1 MINQNSKIH
10 SLFPTPIYVGKR
22 DSNLID
28 KEAEEI
34 KEIFKEGVHKNI
46 SNSTTDNSYI
56 FNERLKELKQFC
68 EQQLKIYVKEIINP
82 KEELDLYITQSWLNI
97 TKPGEYHHEHSHSN
111 SIISGVFYIH
121 TEEGDCI
128 TFGDPNFKIKEVVKF
143 NVEFN
148 TWNAAY
154 CSVPSYKNELLLFPS
169 WLDHQVHPNINAT
182 TNRISISFNTFVRG
196 VLGREEDLYKLVLK

>member
-1 MINQNSKIH
+1 MSIEPTIH
-10 SLFPTPIYVGKR
+10 IIFPCPLYIVKR
-22 DSNLID
+22 DTNISP
-28 KEAEEI
+28 KEE
-34 KEIFKEGVHKNI
+34 KEIGEIVKEGMHYSVGNSI
-46 SNSTTDNSYI
+46 SNNSDI
-56 FNERLKELKQFC
+56 FNGKLKEIKQFC
-68 EQQLKIYVKEIINP
+68 EEQLNRYVKEIINP
-82 KEELDLYITQSWLNI
+82 REELDLYITQSWLNI
-97 TKPGEYHHEHSHSN
+97 TKPREHHHEHSHPN

-182 TNRISISFNTFVRG
+182 TNRISVSFNTFVRG